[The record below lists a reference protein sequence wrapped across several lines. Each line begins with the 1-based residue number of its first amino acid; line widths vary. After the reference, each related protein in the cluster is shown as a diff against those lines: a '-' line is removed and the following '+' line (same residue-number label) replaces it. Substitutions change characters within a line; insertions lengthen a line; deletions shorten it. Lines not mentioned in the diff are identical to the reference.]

1 MTKTFKKQSL
11 TEPQKKKFQRRLHHY
26 FKDHKYRTNLLSKEV
41 AELLGY
47 QPHKFSELES
57 EWKPHSRF
65 LNSLDFLAGL
75 ASLENMSVS
84 EFVRY
89 LEGKQDRYDDPDATD
104 SKRKLQPWEKTVLEA
119 IDPLSIG
126 VRKDFVD
133 FCKTSTTE
141 GKEKLEVLVEILN
154 VLKDKDK
161 DALTNILEAFS
172 SLKSK

>member
-11 TEPQKKKFQRRLHHY
+11 TELQKKKFQRRLHHY
-26 FKDHKYRTNLLSKEV
+26 FKDHKYRNNLLSKEL
-41 AELLGY
+41 AEVLGY

-57 EWKPHSRF
+57 DWKPHSRF

-89 LEGKQDRYDDPDATD
+89 LEGKQDGSDDQDATEA
-104 SKRKLQPWEKTVLEA
+104 KRRLQPWEKVVLEA

-126 VRKDFVD
+126 VRKEFVE
-133 FCKTSTTE
+133 FCKTSITE

-154 VLKDKDK
+154 LLKDKDTT
-161 DALTNILEAFS
+161 ALTNMLEAFS